1 MLNISRIPRRGIL
14 PHVIE
19 FLLGRAYNSRRWILN
34 REDDM
39 DYAAARRNMVDCQIL
54 TNRVTD
60 ERVIEVMG
68 ELPRETFVPKS
79 RQGIAYVDEAL
90 ALGEGR
96 YVMEPMIIARLMQE
110 LSLKSSDVALSV
122 GCGSG
127 YAVAALAG
135 IVNTVVAV
143 EANTTMAQHASKTLS
158 DLEIDN
164 VVVVEGALNEGYAK
178 QAPYDVIFFDGAVN
192 DVPKAILDQLADGG
206 RAAAVVE
213 SAGGIG
219 RGRLYLRTGA
229 NVSSRDLFD
238 AGTPVL
244 PGFEADAVFSF

>member
-1 MLNISRIPRRGIL
+1 
-14 PHVIE
+14 
-19 FLLGRAYNSRRWILN
+19 
-34 REDDM
+34 M
-39 DYAAARRNMVDCQIL
+39 DFAAARRNMVDCQIL

-60 ERVIEVMG
+60 ERIIAVMG

-79 RQGIAYVDEAL
+79 RQGVAYVDEAL

-96 YVMEPMIIARLMQE
+96 FAMEPMIVGRLMQE
-110 LSLKSSDVALSV
+110 LNLKSTDVALSI

-127 YAVAALAG
+127 YAVAALAS

-143 EANTTMAQHASKTLS
+143 EASTGMAQHATKTLAG
-158 DLEIDN
+158 LEIDN

-192 DVPKAILDQLADGG
+192 DVPDAILDQLGEGG
-206 RAAAVVE
+206 RAAVIVAGV
-213 SAGGIG
+213 GGIG
-219 RGRLYLRTGA
+219 RARLYQKTGA

-244 PGFEADAVFSF
+244 PGFEADTVFSF

>member
-1 MLNISRIPRRGIL
+1 
-14 PHVIE
+14 
-19 FLLGRAYNSRRWILN
+19 
-34 REDDM
+34 M

-60 ERVIEVMG
+60 ERIIEVMG
-68 ELPRETFVPKS
+68 DLPRETFVPKS
-79 RQGIAYVDEAL
+79 RQGIAYIDEAL
-90 ALGEGR
+90 ALGDGR

-110 LSLKSSDVALSV
+110 LNLKSSDVALCI

-143 EANTTMAQHASKTLS
+143 EANANMALHASKTLS
-158 DLEIDN
+158 GLGIDN
-164 VVVVEGALNEGYAK
+164 VVVVEGELSDGYVK

-192 DVPKAILDQLADGG
+192 DVPKTILDQLADNG
-206 RAAAVVE
+206 RAAVVVE

-219 RGRLYLRTGA
+219 RGRLYLRTGT
-229 NVSSRDLFD
+229 SISGRDLFD